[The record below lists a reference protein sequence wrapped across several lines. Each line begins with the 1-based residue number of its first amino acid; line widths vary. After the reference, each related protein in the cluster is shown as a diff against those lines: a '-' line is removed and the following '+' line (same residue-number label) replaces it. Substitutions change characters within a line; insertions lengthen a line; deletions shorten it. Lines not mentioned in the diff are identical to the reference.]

1 MPTSNKIILI
11 IIITFLAAN
20 VNSQFVRN
28 HKPYIPNIVFTVP
41 QNIQGGGISLK
52 QYGEGNEERCV
63 ILGNYIVQNNAT
75 VRSTAKQFGISKS
88 TVHQDITTK
97 LEKANKR
104 LYDEVK
110 TVLDKNKQERHIR
123 GGEATK
129 QKYQALKNK
138 KLTVGQ
144 K

>member
-1 MPTSNKIILI
+1 M
-11 IIITFLAAN
+11 
-20 VNSQFVRN
+20 N
-28 HKPYIPNIVFTVP
+28 H
-41 QNIQGGGISLK
+41 
-52 QYGEGNEERCV
+52 YGEGNEERCV

-104 LYDEVK
+104 LFDEVK
-110 TVLDKNKQERHIR
+110 AVLDKNKQERHIR
-123 GGEATK
+123 GGEATR
-129 QKYQALKNK
+129 QKYQALKDK
-138 KLTVGQ
+138 RLAVGQ

>member
-1 MPTSNKIILI
+1 M
-11 IIITFLAAN
+11 
-20 VNSQFVRN
+20 
-28 HKPYIPNIVFTVP
+28 
-41 QNIQGGGISLK
+41 K

-110 TVLDKNKQERHIR
+110 TVLDNNKQERHIR

-129 QKYQALKNK
+129 QKYQALKSK
-138 KLTVGQ
+138 KQTVFQ

>member
-1 MPTSNKIILI
+1 MRKK
-11 IIITFLAAN
+11 
-20 VNSQFVRN
+20 
-28 HKPYIPNIVFTVP
+28 KPEV
-41 QNIQGGGISLK
+41 S
-52 QYGEGNEERCV
+52 EDRCV
-63 ILGNYIVQNNAT
+63 ILGRYIVDNKTT
-75 VRSTAKQFGISKS
+75 VRAAAKKFGISKS

-129 QKYQALKNK
+129 QKYQALKSK
-138 KLTVGQ
+138 KQTVGQ

>member
-1 MPTSNKIILI
+1 M
-11 IIITFLAAN
+11 
-20 VNSQFVRN
+20 
-28 HKPYIPNIVFTVP
+28 
-41 QNIQGGGISLK
+41 K

-75 VRSTAKQFGISKS
+75 VRSTAKQFGIRKS

-129 QKYQALKNK
+129 QKYQALKSK
-138 KLTVGQ
+138 KQTVFQ

>member
-1 MPTSNKIILI
+1 M
-11 IIITFLAAN
+11 
-20 VNSQFVRN
+20 
-28 HKPYIPNIVFTVP
+28 
-41 QNIQGGGISLK
+41 K

-75 VRSTAKQFGISKS
+75 VRSTEKQFGISKS

-129 QKYQALKNK
+129 QKYQALKSK
-138 KLTVGQ
+138 KQTVFQ

>member
-1 MPTSNKIILI
+1 M
-11 IIITFLAAN
+11 
-20 VNSQFVRN
+20 
-28 HKPYIPNIVFTVP
+28 
-41 QNIQGGGISLK
+41 K

-75 VRSTAKQFGISKS
+75 VRSTAKQFGISNS

-110 TVLDKNKQERHIR
+110 IVLDKNKQERHIR

-129 QKYQALKNK
+129 QKYQALKSK
-138 KLTVGQ
+138 KLSVGQ

>member
-1 MPTSNKIILI
+1 M
-11 IIITFLAAN
+11 
-20 VNSQFVRN
+20 
-28 HKPYIPNIVFTVP
+28 
-41 QNIQGGGISLK
+41 K

-129 QKYQALKNK
+129 QKYQALKSK
-138 KLTVGQ
+138 KQTVFQ

>member
-1 MPTSNKIILI
+1 M
-11 IIITFLAAN
+11 
-20 VNSQFVRN
+20 
-28 HKPYIPNIVFTVP
+28 
-41 QNIQGGGISLK
+41 K

-138 KLTVGQ
+138 KLAVGQ

>member
-1 MPTSNKIILI
+1 MLI
-11 IIITFLAAN
+11 
-20 VNSQFVRN
+20 
-28 HKPYIPNIVFTVP
+28 K
-41 QNIQGGGISLK
+41 GGISLK
-52 QYGEGNEERCV
+52 HYGEGSEERCV

-104 LYDEVK
+104 LFDEVK
-110 TVLDKNKQERHIR
+110 AVLDKNKQERHIR

-129 QKYQALKNK
+129 QKYQALKSKRLAVN
-138 KLTVGQ
+138 Q